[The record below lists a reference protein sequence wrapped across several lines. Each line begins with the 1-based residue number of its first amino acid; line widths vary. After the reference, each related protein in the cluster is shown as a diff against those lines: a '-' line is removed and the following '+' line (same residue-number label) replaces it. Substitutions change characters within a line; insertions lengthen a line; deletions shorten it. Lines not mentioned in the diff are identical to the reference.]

1 MRHMRMCGYGSD
13 VLAQRICSPD
23 ISNEDPESRHYLF
36 RVYTNTAAQKA
47 RRPHLQQRALLVH
60 RDQPVNE
67 ALCNREDQRFTP
79 APATLFFSLSISI
92 FPKERLVVLS
102 REKGFAKEESLA
114 ASNTRTA
121 LAVPQTPAS
130 APPGQLVHEEE
141 LAGRGTNHRAWSNSH
156 GAHLGCAEQRD
167 RRLEEERANLVV

>member
-1 MRHMRMCGYGSD
+1 MGQTYWRNEF
-13 VLAQRICSPD
+13 VLQTFQTRIPNPVTIYFVYTQTRLRRRRGDRICS
-23 ISNEDPESRHYLF
+23 SAHCLF
-36 RVYTNTAAQKA
+36 IETNQSTRRFATERTNVS
-47 RRPHLQQRALLVH
+47 RRPR
-60 RDQPVNE
+60 
-67 ALCNREDQRFTP
+67 QRF
-79 APATLFFSLSISI
+79 FFSLSISI